1 MAKREKTKHKG
12 IYRVGDHYYVIYND
26 GTNRTSKS
34 GEEYP
39 VRREKRIEGNLDQ
52 ALKFKVEMEEKIKK
66 GSYYLHRRMEKTTF
80 EELMDLYGKE
90 KNAKDYILKFE
101 KAYTEHFKGRKLAT
115 ISRSDLFDF
124 RDKVKKT
131 PKQRGGAEVTDS
143 TVNRSLAGL
152 RRLFSF
158 GIAKE
163 YVENSPFPKDPKSGL
178 FYSEKKGLRNFFTE
192 AEIIKILDASPG
204 WLTPMILT
212 GYYTGMRASEMLGL
226 RRENIDLGAGIIYL
240 PSSKTLKDA
249 TGKGQQIVMQIGLIN
264 LFRSLP
270 NTSEWLF
277 TNQEGLPY
285 NHWIIAK
292 AFKKIL
298 KSVGIDTTKFSWKEL
313 RHTTG
318 SLMHLKGADS
328 IAIKDQLRHSSVRT
342 TERFY
347 IGTDTEYQR
356 AQAEKIT
363 LNNLPPS

>member
-1 MAKREKTKHKG
+1 MDRKKTKHKG
-12 IYRVGDHYYVIYND
+12 IYKVGKVYYITYHAQGKKHEKAVGVKLKRALD
-26 GTNRTSKS
+26 
-34 GEEYP
+34 
-39 VRREKRIEGNLDQ
+39 EKREI
-52 ALKFKVEMEEKIKK
+52 EEKAHK
-66 GSYYLHRRMEKTTF
+66 GKYAIIERMETTTF
-80 EELMDLYGKE
+80 RELFNLYKE
-90 KNAKDYILKFE
+90 KGENKPYILKFE
-101 KAYTEHFKGRKLAT
+101 KAYLDHFGDRKLSS

-163 YVENSPFPKDPKSGL
+163 YLENNPFPKDPKSGL

-192 AEIIKILDASPG
+192 AEMIKILDASPE
-204 WLTPMILT
+204 WLRPMILT

-226 RRENIDLGAGIIYL
+226 RREHVDLGAGIIYL

-270 NTSEWLF
+270 STSEWLF

-285 NHWIIAK
+285 NYWIIAK

-318 SLMHLKGADS
+318 SLMHLKGVDP
-328 IAIKDQLRHSSVRT
+328 IAIKDQLRHSSVKT

-363 LNNLPPS
+363 LNDLPPS